1 MPRKVSSQKSEAVTA
16 ERQLIWAQFG
26 SYNHATVGD
35 FDPKAE
41 ALVEALLH
49 VVSTGAT
56 LVLRPGS
63 GGRSLGIAIW
73 EGDFRGAPQWLY
85 DSEEVDNWATTVL
98 SVKRAAEAQ
107 AAD

>member
-1 MPRKVSSQKSEAVTA
+1 MPHKPAASKPKAVTE

-26 SYNHATVGD
+26 AYNHATVGD
-35 FDPKAE
+35 FDPKNDP
-41 ALVEALLH
+41 LVEALLY

-73 EGDFRGAPQWLY
+73 EGDYRGAPQWLY
-85 DSEEVDNWATTVL
+85 DSEEVDNWAATVL
-98 SVKRAAEAQ
+98 SQKRAAEAK